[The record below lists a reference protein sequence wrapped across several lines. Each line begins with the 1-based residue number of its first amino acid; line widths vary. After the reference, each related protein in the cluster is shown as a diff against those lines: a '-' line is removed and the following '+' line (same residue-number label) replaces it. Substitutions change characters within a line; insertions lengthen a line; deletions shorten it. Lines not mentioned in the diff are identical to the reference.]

1 VGSHTLAVI
10 VKRQTDNS
18 QLTKIQKMEILN
30 IQTTR
35 LNIRHLELSN
45 LSDFHI
51 YRSNP
56 EVTKYQGFDVMTIE
70 QAEEF
75 IKDNSTKHFGKAGE
89 WVQYGIENSSTRQLV
104 GDCAVKLDNYETR
117 IAEIGITISHL
128 EQKKGYA
135 KEVLL
140 GILTFLFDTIEIH
153 RVVEIVDAENIAS
166 INLLKSTGFKQ
177 EGHFIENIFF
187 KGKWG
192 SEFQYA
198 MLKREWDNRK

>member
-1 VGSHTLAVI
+1 
-10 VKRQTDNS
+10 
-18 QLTKIQKMEILN
+18 METLN

-35 LNIRHLELSN
+35 LNIRHLKLSD
-45 LSDFHI
+45 LTDFHI

-75 IKDNSTKHFGKAGE
+75 IKNNSKKHFGKAGE
-89 WVQYGIENSSTRQLV
+89 WVQYGIENKETKQLI
-104 GDCAVKLDNYETR
+104 GDCAIKLDQYDTR
-117 IAEIGITISHL
+117 IAEIGITISNF
-128 EQKKGYA
+128 EQKKGFA

-140 GILTFLFDTIEIH
+140 GILTFLFDKKEIH

-166 INLLKSTGFKQ
+166 INLLKSTGFKK

-187 KGKWG
+187 KGKW
-192 SEFQYA
+192 
-198 MLKREWDNRK
+198 

>member
-1 VGSHTLAVI
+1 
-10 VKRQTDNS
+10 
-18 QLTKIQKMEILN
+18 MEILN

-35 LNIRHLELSN
+35 LNIRHLEITD

-56 EVTKYQGFDVMTIE
+56 EVTKYQGFDIMTIE

-89 WVQYGIENSSTRQLV
+89 WVQYGIENRVTKQLV
-104 GDCAVKLDNYETR
+104 GDCAIKLDQYETR

-128 EQKKGYA
+128 EQKKGFA

-140 GILTFLFDTIEIH
+140 RILTFLFDTKKIH
-153 RVVEIVDAENIAS
+153 RVVEIVDAENTAS
-166 INLLKSTGFKQ
+166 INLLKGLGFKQ

-198 MLKREWDNRK
+198 MLKREWDDRK